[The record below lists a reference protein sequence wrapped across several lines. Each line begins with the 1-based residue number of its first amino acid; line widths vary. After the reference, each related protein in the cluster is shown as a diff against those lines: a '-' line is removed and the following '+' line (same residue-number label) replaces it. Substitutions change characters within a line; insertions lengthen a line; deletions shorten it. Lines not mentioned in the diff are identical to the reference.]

1 MATSEI
7 EMGIIRGKR
16 QTMISVSTWIGKK
29 VELTR
34 NTAGT
39 IDKGL
44 ILDLLLGALE
54 GLKGSI
60 DRQVNGGVKTLDCGD
75 FLPE

>member
-16 QTMISVSTWIGKK
+16 QTMISVSSWIAKK
-29 VELTR
+29 VRLARETSRSENSGLVLELV
-34 NTAGT
+34 
-39 IDKGL
+39 
-44 ILDLLLGALE
+44 LGALE

-60 DRQVNGGVKTLDCGD
+60 DRQVSGGVKTLDCGD

>member
-16 QTMISVSTWIGKK
+16 QTMISVSTWIEKK
-29 VELTR
+29 VRLARETSRSENSGLVLELV
-34 NTAGT
+34 
-39 IDKGL
+39 
-44 ILDLLLGALE
+44 LGALE

-60 DRQVNGGVKTLDCGD
+60 DRQVSNGVRTLDCGD

>member
-16 QTMISVSTWIGKK
+16 QTMISVSTWIEKK
-29 VELTR
+29 VRLARETSRSENSGLVLELV
-34 NTAGT
+34 
-39 IDKGL
+39 
-44 ILDLLLGALE
+44 LGALE

-60 DRQVNGGVKTLDCGD
+60 DRQVSGGVKTLDCGD

>member
-34 NTAGT
+34 KTAGT
-39 IDKGL
+39 VDKGL

-60 DRQVNGGVKTLDCGD
+60 DRQVNGGVKTLDCSD

>member
-16 QTMISVSTWIGKK
+16 QTMLEVSRWIGKK

-34 NTAGT
+34 KTAGT
-39 IDKGL
+39 VDKGL
-44 ILDLLLGALE
+44 ILDLLLGSLDN
-54 GLKGSI
+54 LKGSI
-60 DRQVNGGVKTLDCGD
+60 DRQVGNGVRTLDCGD

>member
-39 IDKGL
+39 VDKGL

-60 DRQVNGGVKTLDCGD
+60 DRQVSDGVCTLDCGD

>member
-16 QTMISVSTWIGKK
+16 QTMISVSTWIEKK
-29 VELTR
+29 VRLARETSRSENSGLVLELV
-34 NTAGT
+34 
-39 IDKGL
+39 
-44 ILDLLLGALE
+44 LGALE

-60 DRQVNGGVKTLDCGD
+60 DRQVGNGVRTLDCGD